1 MPARLAL
8 VLKGYPRLSETFIAQ
23 EIRALEQ
30 RGFELCIVSLR
41 RPYDPATHPIHDEID
56 AEVLYLPEYARD
68 EVRRVLRALLWC
80 LPRPGFYRA
89 LVVFVRDWLRDP
101 TANRARRLAQA
112 LVMAHELPESV
123 RHYYTHFM
131 HTPASVS
138 RYASLISGHS
148 WSLSAHAK
156 DIWTLPEWELRE
168 KLASAQ
174 WTVTCTRANRDYLA
188 SLAPASDRVALLYHG
203 LDFERI
209 APRPASD
216 SGRDGGDPA
225 APVRLL
231 SVGRAVDKK
240 GYALLLD
247 ALAGLPDGLHWRF
260 THIGRGELL
269 KALKGQARELGIDD
283 RVTWL
288 GGRAQRE
295 VFAGYR
301 DADLFVLPSR
311 ISADGDRDGLPNVLM
326 EAQSQGLAC
335 LSTRLSGIQELIRH
349 DDTGY
354 LVAPDDPVALC
365 EALERLIRDPALR
378 ARLAR
383 NGQACVTR
391 EFSMQCGIE
400 SLSARLEST
409 PGLAKAS

>member
-41 RPYDPATHPIHDEID
+41 QPYDPATHPIHDEIE
-56 AEVLYLPEYARD
+56 APVLYLPEYARD
-68 EVRRVLRALLWC
+68 EPMRVLRALLWC
-80 LPRPGFYRA
+80 LPRRGFWRA
-89 LVVFVRDWLRDP
+89 LAVFVRDWRRDP

-112 LVMAHELPESV
+112 MVMARELPDSV
-123 RHYYTHFM
+123 QHYYTHFM

-138 RYASLISGHS
+138 RYASLISGRS

-174 WTVTCTRANRDYLA
+174 WAVTCTRVNHDYLA
-188 SLAPASDRVALLYHG
+188 TLAPASDRVELLYHG

-209 APRPASD
+209 PPRPVSN
-216 SGRDGGDPA
+216 SGRDGSDPA

-240 GYALLLD
+240 GYAVLLD
-247 ALAGLPDGLHWRF
+247 ALAALPAGLHWRF

-269 KALKGQARELGIDD
+269 DALKQQARELAIDD
-283 RVTWL
+283 RVAWL
-288 GGRAQRE
+288 GGRPQRD
-295 VFAGYR
+295 VFAEYGA
-301 DADLFVLPSR
+301 ADLFVLPSR

-326 EAQSQGLAC
+326 EAQSQGVAC
-335 LSTRLSGIQELIRH
+335 LSTRLSGIPELIGH
-349 DDTGY
+349 EDTGY
-354 LVAPDDPVALC
+354 LVAPDDPDALRD
-365 EALERLIRDPALR
+365 ALERLIREPELR

-391 EFSMQCGIE
+391 EFSMQRGIE
-400 SLSARLEST
+400 SLSARLADT
-409 PGLAKAS
+409 PGLARAS

>member
-41 RPYDPATHPIHDEID
+41 RPYDPATHPIHDEIE

-68 EVRRVLRALLWC
+68 EIGRVLRALLWC

-112 LVMAHELPESV
+112 LVMARELPESV

-138 RYASLISGHS
+138 RYASLISGCG
-148 WSLSAHAK
+148 WSISAHAK

-247 ALAGLPDGLHWRF
+247 ALAGLPAGLHWRF

-269 KALKGQARELGIDD
+269 ETLKRQARELGIDD
-283 RVTWL
+283 RVAWL
-288 GGRAQRE
+288 GGRAQHE

-335 LSTRLSGIQELIRH
+335 LSTRLAGIQELIRH

-354 LVAPDDPVALC
+354 LVAPDDPVALSD
-365 EALERLIRDPALR
+365 ALERLIRDPALR
-378 ARLAR
+378 TRLAGG
-383 NGQACVTR
+383 GQACVTR
-391 EFSMQCGIE
+391 EFSMQRGIE
-400 SLSARLEST
+400 SLSARLEGT

>member
-41 RPYDPATHPIHDEID
+41 RPYDPATHPIHDEIE
-56 AEVLYLPEYARD
+56 AQVLYLPEYAHD
-68 EVRRVLRALLWC
+68 EPMRVLRALLWC
-80 LPRPGFYRA
+80 LPRRGFWRA
-89 LVVFVRDWLRDP
+89 LAAFARDWLRDP

-112 LVMAHELPESV
+112 TVMARELPDSV

-138 RYASLISGHS
+138 RYASLISGRG

-174 WTVTCTRANRDYLA
+174 WAVTCTRANHEYLA

-203 LDFERI
+203 LDFDRI

-216 SGRDGGDPA
+216 SGRDGSDPA

-247 ALAGLPDGLHWRF
+247 ALAALPGELHWQF

-269 KALKGQARELGIDD
+269 DALKRQAAELGIDD
-283 RVTWL
+283 RVSWL
-288 GGRAQRE
+288 GGRAQRDVIAE
-295 VFAGYR
+295 YR
-301 DADLFVLPSR
+301 AADLFVLPSR

-335 LSTRLSGIQELIRH
+335 LSTQLSGIPELIRH
-349 DDTGY
+349 DDTGW
-354 LVAPDDPVALC
+354 LIAPDDPAALRD
-365 EALERLIRDPALR
+365 ALARLICEPQLR

-383 NGQACVTR
+383 NGQARVTR
-391 EFSMQCGIE
+391 DFSMQRGID
-400 SLSARLEST
+400 SLTARLEGT